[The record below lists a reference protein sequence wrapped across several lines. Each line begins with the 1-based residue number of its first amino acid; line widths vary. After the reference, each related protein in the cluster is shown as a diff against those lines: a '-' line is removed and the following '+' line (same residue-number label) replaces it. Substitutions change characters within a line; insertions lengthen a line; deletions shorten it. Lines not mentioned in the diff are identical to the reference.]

1 MKEKLKYILKDLNK
15 GLIEREEHIKLVLL
29 SLLANENIILI
40 GPPGTAKSEISRRL
54 SEVIED
60 SSYFEYLLT
69 KFTTPEEVFG
79 PISIKEL
86 ENDRFHRNI
95 EGYVTDSNI
104 VFLDEVFKA
113 NSSILNSLLTIMNER
128 IYHNGSKREETEIKS
143 IIGAS
148 NELPLGESELEA
160 LYDRFLIKK
169 KVDYVKDTKK
179 LFYLDKEV
187 CRVEDKLSLEDLDK
201 ITKESENVLLP
212 DSIADKILKIKE
224 EIEGTLGT
232 SESISDRKL
241 VKGINLLKV
250 AAYTSN
256 RSQISIFDLLLLQH
270 VFWTNPENSEEVSKI
285 IVKEIM
291 DISNFEKS
299 NLKEIF
305 VKWQEHFNK
314 LYEEQ
319 KKDRDGDLL
328 YLNEN
333 GEATKE
339 KRGEIHL
346 RDNMGNYI
354 FFKGHRDHVKIL
366 AELGKFDHGYID
378 TGIKT
383 IDKKIVWKYE
393 FSPIK
398 IKTNHT
404 KDLDEF
410 TPLTVNGL
418 LEPFMIKSFKEYY
431 LHYNRKK
438 HELKEILNEIK
449 RNLESEIVLVE
460 DIYNK
465 LLRRQSH
472 LKNES
477 IEALWVSNNQLA
489 NIEELVDNK
498 VLENKTLL
506 EAYTNLIIEIK
517 EAM

>member
-1 MKEKLKYILKDLNK
+1 MKEKLKYILDDLNK
-15 GLIEREEHIKLVLL
+15 GLIERDEHIKLVLL

-128 IYHNGSKREETEIKS
+128 IYHNGSKREKTKIKS

-169 KVDYVKDTKK
+169 KVDYVSNTKD
-179 LFYLDKEV
+179 LFYLEKEG
-187 CRVEDKLSLEDLDK
+187 CRVKNKLSLKDLKEIIKQSEK
-201 ITKESENVLLP
+201 IKLP
-212 DSIADKILKIKE
+212 NLIANKILKIKE
-224 EIEGTLGT
+224 EIENILGT

-250 AAYTSN
+250 ASFTSD
-256 RSQISIFDLLLLQH
+256 RTQISIFDLLLLQH
-270 VFWTNPENSEEVSKI
+270 IFWTNPENSEEVTKI

-299 NLKEIF
+299 NLNEIF
-305 VKWQEHFNK
+305 EKWKSHFNK

-328 YLNEN
+328 YLNES
-333 GEATKE
+333 GKATKE
-339 KRGEIHL
+339 KRGDIHL

-354 FFKGHRDHVKIL
+354 FYKGHREHVKIL

-404 KDLDEF
+404 KELEGYE
-410 TPLTVNGL
+410 PLTVNGL

-431 LHYNRKK
+431 SHYNRKK
-438 HELKEILNEIK
+438 HELKEILFEIK
-449 RNLESEIVLVE
+449 RNLENEVVLVRE
-460 DIYNK
+460 IYENLK
-465 LLRRQSH
+465 NRQNH

-477 IEALWVSNNQLA
+477 IEALWVSYKQLE
-489 NIEELVDNK
+489 NIEELIDNK
-498 VLENKTLL
+498 VLENKKLL
-506 EAYTNLIIEIK
+506 DSYLKLIDEIN